1 MMNVLPWQGASV
13 SDAELRLALLRGV
26 VEDVQPIV
34 APAFDASMVGKHLE
48 VLWKY
53 FDHGTKEPHLIWASG
68 RVVRVAVGLSDKRS
82 SRACKI
88 LPGGALLWRVEA
100 AGEQWLMLLPCVPLT
115 IWN

>member
-1 MMNVLPWQGASV
+1 MAESGASV
-13 SDAELRLALLRGV
+13 SDAELRLAVLRGV

-48 VLWKY
+48 V
-53 FDHGTKEPHLIWASG
+53 DQDTKEPHLVWASG